1 MRSLELALYC
11 EGPTD
16 QLFLSI
22 IIQRS
27 SRKILEQHKQ
37 GSINVPRVETIEI
50 NKTGLRRDEC
60 VFQAACKAAKY
71 HILVVHA
78 DADHPTREKA
88 LRERFQPGYT
98 LVQRTEGKI
107 CKNLLPIIP
116 VRMTEAW
123 MLADHEAMQNV
134 LETSLRIQEL
144 GLPSKARQVESDP
157 DPKHTLRQIMQK
169 AAAERS
175 RRRRE
180 VDLNSLYA
188 PLGSR
193 ISLERLGNVPSYKQF
208 MKDLTETLKIL
219 NLIQTT

>member
-27 SRKILEQHKQ
+27 SRKILEQYKQ
-37 GSINVPRVETIEI
+37 GSINISRVETIKI

-60 VFQAACKAAKY
+60 VFQAASKAAKY
-71 HILVVHA
+71 HVLIVHA

-88 LRERFQPGYT
+88 LLERFQPGYR
-98 LVQRTEGKI
+98 LVQQAEEKI

-123 MLADHEAMQNV
+123 MLADHEAMQDV
-134 LETSLRIQEL
+134 LETALRVQEL

-157 DPKHTLRQIMQK
+157 DPKHTLRQIMQR
-169 AAAERS
+169 ACAERS
-175 RRRRE
+175 RRHRA
-180 VDLNSLYA
+180 VDLRSLYA
-188 PLGSR
+188 PLARR
-193 ISLERLGNVPSYKQF
+193 INLERLGNVPSYKQF
-208 MKDLTETLKIL
+208 VKDLTETLKIL
-219 NLIQTT
+219 NLVE